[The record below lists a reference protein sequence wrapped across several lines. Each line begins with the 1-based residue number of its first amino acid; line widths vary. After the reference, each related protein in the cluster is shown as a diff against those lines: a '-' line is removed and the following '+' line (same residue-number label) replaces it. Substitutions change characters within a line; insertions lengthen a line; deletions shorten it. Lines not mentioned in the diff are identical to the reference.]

1 MGQLALVRDVVFRRH
16 ALGAALEL
24 AGLRIQALQR
34 AKLLIAP
41 KPGFAHRG
49 FQHADR
55 FIIHPHYGSKR
66 LELEGMGEPAQE
78 LVAAVVMNDGLARDR
93 AKARHAVREPSR
105 HMATVQRQIGAAR
118 PASHQQFF
126 LCSASVSIMT
136 SVGPGKR
143 CIENVH

>member
-1 MGQLALVRDVVFRRH
+1 
-16 ALGAALEL
+16 
-24 AGLRIQALQR
+24 
-34 AKLLIAP
+34 
-41 KPGFAHRG
+41 
-49 FQHADR
+49 
-55 FIIHPHYGSKR
+55 
-66 LELEGMGEPAQE
+66 MGEPAQE

-143 CIENVH
+143 CIENVHKQ